1 MFPRKLLLFTI
12 LIFSAC
18 SRDLSYEPSLQPM
31 RALTT
36 AENSIKEGAE
46 DFGFALLKKLAE
58 ESPQENLFIS
68 PLSISMALAMT
79 LNGAA
84 GETAEAMRRTLKL
97 EELTEEERNEA
108 FRSLIAL
115 LLSADPRVKMEIANS
130 IWIRRGFPV
139 EEDFLRLNRTYF
151 DAMVQQLDFS
161 DPASLGIINRWVNEK
176 THGKIDKILDG
187 IPGEMVMYLMNAVYF
202 KGTWKSQFDKN
213 ATHADE
219 FFPIGAAA
227 VPCSMMVQTNDAFSY
242 FADEQMQAIDL
253 PYGNGRFS
261 MTILLPVYGKTPVEL
276 LESLD
281 KESLRALP
289 KKFSK
294 QRGTLH
300 LVKFKLEY
308 KKKLN
313 DALSNMGM
321 AVAFTEQADFT
332 RINRNGHLF
341 ISEVLHKS
349 FVQVDEEGTEAAAA
363 TSVGI
368 ALTSAGDSNG
378 FVMVVNR
385 PFLFFIREQSSGAVL
400 FLGIVNRL

>member
-1 MFPRKLLLFTI
+1 MFPRKPAVLLTI
-12 LIFSAC
+12 LFLSAC

-46 DFGFALLKKLAE
+46 DFGFALLKQLAQ
-58 ESPQENLFIS
+58 ESQQENLFIS
-68 PLSISMALAMT
+68 PLSISMALTMT

-84 GETAEAMRRTLKL
+84 GETEAAMRQTLKL
-97 EELTEEERNEA
+97 ELTEEERNEA

-139 EEDFLRLNRTYF
+139 EEDFLRLNRTYL
-151 DAMVQQLDFS
+151 DAMVQQLDFN
-161 DPASLGIINRWVNEK
+161 DPASLGIINRWVSEK
-176 THGKIDKILDG
+176 THGKIDKILES
-187 IPGEMVMYLMNAVYF
+187 IPGEMVMYLINAVYF

-213 ATHADE
+213 ATRADE

-242 FADEQMQAIDL
+242 YANEQMQAIDL

-261 MTILLPVYGKTPVEL
+261 MTILLPAYGKTPAEL

-332 RINRNGHLF
+332 RINRNGPLF

-378 FVMVVNR
+378 FIMVVNR
-385 PFLFFIREQSSGAVL
+385 PFLFFIREQNSGAVL
-400 FLGIVNRL
+400 FLGIVNRP